1 MRLTGTRYSFECA
14 WMSRAISFF
23 PLFQRSGNC
32 LTFTYEK
39 DDVAIVY
46 TAGRSPNSTTFKRPR
61 DQGSIEITRKIAYS
75 EAMKIANIAELKNR
89 LSEFLALVEQGEEIE
104 IRKRNIAIARVI
116 PLRRKRPNATRLG
129 SGAGT
134 VRIRGD
140 LTEPLIPESDWGMLR
155 RSRR

>member
-1 MRLTGTRYSFECA
+1 MYSEISRRASTRIDA
-14 WMSRAISFF
+14 QKAVF
-23 PLFQRSGNC
+23 P
-32 LTFTYEK
+32 
-39 DDVAIVY
+39 DV
-46 TAGRSPNSTTFKRPR
+46 
-61 DQGSIEITRKIAYS
+61 EITPKIAYYQ
-75 EAMKIANIAELKNR
+75 AMKIANIAELKNR

-116 PLRRKRPNATRLG
+116 PLPPKRPNATRLD

-140 LTEPLIPESDWGMLR
+140 LTEPLISESDWGMLR